1 MCGRYSLSLTPQVVQ
16 ALFGYEDEHAF
27 PPRGNVSPTEP
38 IGIVADVDG
47 RRRFLLVRWGF
58 VPSWVKDPGDFPL
71 LFNARAET
79 AADKPAFHNAI
90 RRRRCLVPADGF
102 YEWRRSGTGRGATR
116 EPFLVRR
123 RDGAPMAMGGVWETW
138 AGADGSEIDT
148 AAILTT
154 GANGVVAAIHDR
166 MPVIVEPA
174 DFDLWLDP
182 HRDDPADIARILRPA
197 SDDAVELI
205 PVDSG
210 RPKPEPAGTLTGGR
224 KQARGKPAS
233 GPEQGSLF

>member
-1 MCGRYSLSLTPQVVQ
+1 VTPQVLQ

-27 PPRGNVSPTEP
+27 PPRETISPTEP

-47 RRRFLLVRWGF
+47 RRRFMLVRWGF
-58 VPSWVKDPGDFPL
+58 LPSWVKDPGDFPL

-79 AADKPAFHNAI
+79 AADKPAFRNAI

-102 YEWRRSGTGRGATR
+102 FEWRRSGTGRNAVR

-123 RDGAPMAMGGVWETW
+123 RDGMPMAMGGVWETW

-154 GANGVVAAIHDR
+154 AANGTVAAIHDR

-174 DFDLWLDP
+174 DFAAWLDP
-182 HRDDPADIARILRPA
+182 HEDDPAVISRMLRPA
-197 SDDAVELI
+197 ADDVIELMAV
-205 PVDSG
+205 DRG
-210 RPKPEPAGTLTGGR
+210 RPRPLPPGSLSGVRKGAGTAVKPEPE
-224 KQARGKPAS
+224 PPPS
-233 GPEQGSLF
+233 EPEQGSLF